1 MSTLVFALG
10 LAAAVLI
17 SSVVNQ
23 MVRGVSMPLIQIG
36 IGILLSFLGFTTTN
50 FVIDPELFLTLFIA
64 PLLYDE
70 ARSVD
75 KVAMWSNRTK
85 ILSLAIALVLVTIL
99 VVGFTLNIVEP
110 SIPLAAAFALGAAL
124 GPTDAVAV
132 ASVSQ
137 RASLTK
143 EQESLLAGE
152 SLINDAS
159 GVVSFQFAIAAF
171 TTGTFSLLDAAASFG
186 VSFFGGIIV
195 GLIIM
200 VVISLLV
207 AKVRDSGLEDTTF
220 HVLVDVLTPF
230 IIFIVCEALGV
241 SGILAVVAAGLAY
254 SFLNKDAGPNAARLK
269 IVSGSVWR
277 MLDFVLNG
285 IVFVLLG
292 LQLPT
297 AMTATWEERS
307 VSNPELIALMLLI
320 TATTIVVRALWFLV
334 MDFSERKRRAREE
347 QKNSGG
353 APDQVKRVM
362 RSVKLVTKESFVNS
376 LAMSLA
382 GPKGAISLSIVFML
396 PYSLDAAGSPFS
408 QRDFLIFLV
417 GGVVLVTLLLAN
429 FALPILLPKQK
440 GEFEDD
446 VQASVDVLRAVIED
460 LASRQTRENRRE
472 TQEVVRQYNARI
484 DSIKRKADGFEVDD
498 SAMRMQVLRWREE
511 YVLKAIDEEEL
522 SPLVGYRLLRRIH
535 LSMSLVQRKR
545 DVWWAL
551 GFLRRYAS
559 FVLRSVLRLFLDKKL
574 FANALEDERIAR
586 DFHIREYEYALHRL
600 QEHLTDDTFHTE
612 YVSALMLEIQRDLRR
627 LRRTMDNLESID
639 EVMRRENS
647 VAEVRRTGYLLE
659 LEHIQKL
666 LEDGHIS
673 RATAKNMR
681 ENVHMMQIDL
691 EEKV

>member
-1 MSTLVFALG
+1 MSTLVFALV

-17 SSVVNQ
+17 SSVLNQ
-23 MVRGVSMPLIQIG
+23 VVRGVSMPLIQIG

-70 ARSVD
+70 SRSVD
-75 KVAMWSNRTK
+75 KVSMWSNRTK
-85 ILSLAIALVLVTIL
+85 IISLAVALVFVTIL
-99 VVGFTLNIVEP
+99 VVGFTLNFFEP

-137 RASLTK
+137 RADLTR
-143 EQESLLAGE
+143 EEESLLAGE

-186 VSFFGGIIV
+186 VSFFGGIFG
-195 GLIIM
+195 GLAIM
-200 VVISLLV
+200 ALISFLV
-207 AKVRDSGLEDTTF
+207 SKVRESGLEDTTF
-220 HVLVDVLTPF
+220 HVLVDLLTPF
-230 IIFIVCEALGV
+230 IIFIVCQAVGV
-241 SGILAVVAAGLAY
+241 SGILAVVAAGLVY
-254 SFLNKDAGPNAARLK
+254 SFLNKSAGPNAARLK

-307 VSNPELIALMLLI
+307 VSNPELIALLLLL
-320 TATTIVVRALWFLV
+320 TLATIVVRAIWFLFLHYG
-334 MDFSERKRRAREE
+334 DRKKRAREE

-353 APDQVKRVM
+353 APEQVRRVM
-362 RSVKLVTKESFVNS
+362 KSVKFFTKESFVNS

-382 GPKGAISLSIVFML
+382 GPKGAISLSIIFML

-408 QRDFLIFLV
+408 QRDFLIFLS
-417 GGVVLVTLLLAN
+417 GGVVLITLLLAN
-429 FALPILLPKQK
+429 FVLPILLPKQK
-440 GEFEDD
+440 EEFEDD

-460 LASRQTRENRRE
+460 LAARQTRENRRE

-484 DSIKRKADGFEVDD
+484 DRLKRGADGFEVDD
-498 SAMRMQVLRWREE
+498 TAMRMQVLRWREE
-511 YVLKAIDEEEL
+511 FVLKGIDDKEI
-522 SPLVGYRLLRRIH
+522 SFMVGYRLLRRIH
-535 LSMSLVQRKR
+535 LSMDLAQRKR
-545 DVWWAL
+545 DVWWAI

-559 FVLRSVLRLFLDKKL
+559 FAVRSVIRLFMDKKL
-574 FANALEDERIAR
+574 FANALEVEREVH
-586 DFHIREYEYALHRL
+586 DFHVKEYQYALRRL

-612 YVSALMLEIQRDLRR
+612 YVSALMLELQRDLRR
-627 LRRTMDNLESID
+627 MRRSVDNFEFID
-639 EVMRRENS
+639 EVVRRENN
-647 VAEVRRTGYLLE
+647 VAEVQRTGFLLE
-659 LEHIQKL
+659 LEHIQDL
-666 LEDGHIS
+666 LEEGHIS
-673 RATAKNMR
+673 RATAKDMR
-681 ENVHMMQIDL
+681 ENVHMMQLDL
-691 EEKV
+691 EDKV